1 MDTAQVL
8 NGKLLLSN
16 LKNQLN
22 LTHWTSKTCWSSPP
36 GSVLILQ
43 LNALGEFL
51 LSTVLEK
58 GLNGHTWWYYFWE
71 DDIKVQVHRVS
82 QEEWTKK
89 EEEFAKKAPGFIEIL
104 SEKESKAFDCDK
116 VRCSNQTFFHYWNS
130 SVSAESFLNCISIF
144 LPAYIFPDPITS
156 VFQTLPSE
164 MHAGSLSKFL
174 AVVRPKQGSGVPVK
188 QGMIHPKALDLK
200 LCVSICKPVPPP
212 HKSGSNKSLPIIKQ
226 LIWEGSVKGDHVS
239 NNVKGLYLFDPKALG
254 LESKLTRP
262 GTYTFKFE
270 LV

>member
-1 MDTAQVL
+1 
-8 NGKLLLSN
+8 
-16 LKNQLN
+16 
-22 LTHWTSKTCWSSPP
+22 
-36 GSVLILQ
+36 
-43 LNALGEFL
+43 
-51 LSTVLEK
+51 
-58 GLNGHTWWYYFWE
+58 
-71 DDIKVQVHRVS
+71 
-82 QEEWTKK
+82 
-89 EEEFAKKAPGFIEIL
+89 
-104 SEKESKAFDCDK
+104 
-116 VRCSNQTFFHYWNS
+116 
-130 SVSAESFLNCISIF
+130 VSAESFLNCISIF

>member
-1 MDTAQVL
+1 
-8 NGKLLLSN
+8 
-16 LKNQLN
+16 
-22 LTHWTSKTCWSSPP
+22 
-36 GSVLILQ
+36 
-43 LNALGEFL
+43 
-51 LSTVLEK
+51 
-58 GLNGHTWWYYFWE
+58 
-71 DDIKVQVHRVS
+71 
-82 QEEWTKK
+82 
-89 EEEFAKKAPGFIEIL
+89 
-104 SEKESKAFDCDK
+104 
-116 VRCSNQTFFHYWNS
+116 
-130 SVSAESFLNCISIF
+130 
-144 LPAYIFPDPITS
+144 
-156 VFQTLPSE
+156 